1 MVNSGGRQ
9 IGFVV
14 DQLVGQEEVVIKAL
28 GAKLQG
34 LDGHAGAT
42 ITGNGQIAL
51 ILDVPGLMKRYA
63 G

>member
-1 MVNSGGRQ
+1 LCC
-9 IGFVV
+9 
-14 DQLVGQEEVVIKAL
+14 DQLVGHEEVVIKAL

-34 LDGHAGAT
+34 LDGLAGAT

-51 ILDVPGLMKRYA
+51 ILDVPRLMKRYA

>member
-1 MVNSGGRQ
+1 
-9 IGFVV
+9 
-14 DQLVGQEEVVIKAL
+14 VIKAL